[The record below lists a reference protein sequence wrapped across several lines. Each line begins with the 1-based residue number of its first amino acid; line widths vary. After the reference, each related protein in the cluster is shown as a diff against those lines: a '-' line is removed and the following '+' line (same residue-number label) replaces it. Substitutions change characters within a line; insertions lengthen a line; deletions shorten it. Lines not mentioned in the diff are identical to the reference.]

1 MLTLRTGCLRLGLS
15 LVLSWAVAGA
25 ASAQPP
31 GSLRMRVL
39 DRETREPVVGA
50 IVRLR
55 DSTTTTG
62 ADGRAVFPFAGTG
75 RHPVVI
81 RAVGFESTSVEL
93 GVGVPGAPPEHEV
106 GMHFTGT
113 DLPELVVEARRRRVI
128 GRLVEFETR
137 MARGVGLFL
146 TAVDIEARR
155 QFNLGAILGTL
166 RGVNARCSAVECV
179 VRMSRA
185 PRNCAPKYYIDG
197 IPSDMSASDTPI
209 SDIYGVEVYRGPS
222 ETPVEF
228 LTAEAGCGVIS
239 IWTKSAARSPGS
251 RDASGKREEVRGER

>member
-1 MLTLRTGCLRLGLS
+1 MSPPCTRHALLLS
-15 LVLSWAVAGA
+15 SVFLALAGS
-25 ASAQPP
+25 ASAQSPDA
-31 GSLRMRVL
+31 LRLRVL

-50 IVRLR
+50 IVGMG
-55 DSTTTTG
+55 DATATTN
-62 ADGRAVFPFAGTG
+62 ADGRATFRFAGSG
-75 RHPVVI
+75 RHNVTV
-81 RAVGFESTSVEL
+81 RAVGFDPTTVVL
-93 GVGVPGAPPEHEV
+93 AVGGPGAPLEHEV
-106 GMHFTGT
+106 GLHFTGT
-113 DLPELVVEARRRRVI
+113 DLPEMVVEARRRRVI

-137 MARGVGLFL
+137 MARGVGQFL
-146 TAVDIEARR
+146 TAADLEARR
-155 QFNLGAILGTL
+155 QFNLGAILGTV

-197 IPSDMSASDTPI
+197 IPSDMSATDTPI

-239 IWTKSAARSPGS
+239 IWTKSAARSP
-251 RDASGKREEVRGER
+251 RGQ